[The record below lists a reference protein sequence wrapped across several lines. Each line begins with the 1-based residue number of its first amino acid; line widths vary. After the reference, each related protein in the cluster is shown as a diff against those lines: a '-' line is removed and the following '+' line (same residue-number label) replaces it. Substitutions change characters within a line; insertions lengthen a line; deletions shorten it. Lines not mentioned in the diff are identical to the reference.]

1 MLAASMLLL
10 TLTNGQTL
18 AWNDPPPPPAMEQ
31 VRPRRGWVW
40 VEGGFEWRHGKYRRL
55 RGHWERERQGQ
66 HWHSGRWDWRG
77 DHYEWVPGAWSEGPA
92 YVAPPEYVRQEPP
105 PPPPPP
111 PQAVPP
117 PPPPRQGFVWIAGT
131 HEWRDGQYVW
141 VEGHWEHEHPG
152 DTWNYGHW
160 DHDGDHHSWHQGG
173 WAHGDHDDHDHG
185 DHDHGDHD
193 HGDHDHGDRNYQG
206 PPPGRGVSIAGRVVD
221 PAGRPLA
228 GITMVLAGT
237 SEGRVATDAGGRY
250 AFTGLA
256 PGSYAVRPTEPRCGF
271 GPDVINLNNLRSD
284 AVQNF
289 TANCR

>member
-55 RGHWERERQGQ
+55 RGHWEREREGQ

-77 DHYEWVPGAWSEGPA
+77 DHYEWVSGAWTEGPA
-92 YVAPPEYVRQEPP
+92 YVAPPGYVRQDPP

-111 PQAVPP
+111 PQALPP

-185 DHDHGDHD
+185 DHDHGD
-193 HGDHDHGDRNYQG
+193 RNYQG
-206 PPPGRGVSIAGRVVD
+206 PPPGRGVSIAGRVID

-228 GITMVLAGT
+228 GITMVLAGA